1 MLIISWGMS
10 LKIAIV
16 GIVGVPASYGG
27 LETLIENLLDNED
40 HEFTVY
46 CSSLHYAS
54 KVNTYKNSRLV
65 YIPIPA
71 NGIFGVL
78 YDFVSLIHSVFTGHK
93 KILVLG
99 VSSAPLFRFLKFVSP
114 SLQIMVNID
123 GLEWRREKW
132 GVLAK
137 LYLRFA
143 TWLAIKHSDKVIAD
157 NDAVSEFVRS
167 RYGAQTEMIA
177 YGGDH
182 ALVGTEKV
190 DILLDISPL
199 KRYSLSVC
207 RIEPENNIGLI
218 LEAFKQSGE
227 NIIFIGNWGSSDY
240 GKSLFDFYSQC
251 VNVTLLHPIYCAD
264 SLYTYRNNCALYV
277 HGHSVGGT
285 NPSLVEI
292 MHFGC
297 PIIAFD
303 CVFNRSTLENHGG
316 YFLSVEGLL
325 SQIDKYLTSNDSGVF
340 REIASKRYTWDKIR
354 DQYFSLFGS

>member
-1 MLIISWGMS
+1 M
-10 LKIAIV
+10 KIAIV

-27 LETLIENLLDNED
+27 LETLAENLLDNED
-40 HEFTVY
+40 HEFTIY
-46 CSSLHYAS
+46 CSSLHYAC
-54 KVNTYKNSRLV
+54 KMKTYKNSRLV
-65 YIPIPA
+65 YFPISA

-78 YDFVSLIHSVFTGHK
+78 YDFVCLIHSVFTNHK

-99 VSSAPLFRFLKFVSP
+99 VSSAPLFKILKFFSP
-114 SLQIMVNID
+114 TLQIIVNID

-157 NDAVSEFVRS
+157 NDAISEFVTF

-182 ALVGTEKV
+182 ALVGSEKA
-190 DILLDISPL
+190 DILSKISLL

-207 RIEPENNIGLI
+207 RIEPENNVSII

-227 NIIFIGNWGSSDY
+227 NIIFIGNWDSSDY
-240 GKSLFDFYSQC
+240 GKSLHDFYSKC
-251 VNVTLLHPIYCAD
+251 TNITLLHPIYCAD
-264 SLYTYRNNCALYV
+264 SLYTYRKNCALYL

-316 YFLSVEGLL
+316 YFHSVESLL
-325 SQIDKYLTSNDSGVF
+325 SQVEKYLTSKDIDVF
-340 REIASKRYTWDKIR
+340 REIASRRYTWDKIR
-354 DQYFSLFGS
+354 DQYLSLFD